1 MLCEVNSGVGAESG
15 AKKTEEGQYIFS
27 FYVFCAANNTQAK
40 EKSKE
45 GGCMSRGEGEPK
57 VHSNAIHEW
66 EGLVRHMFGKPG
78 EWAWSVDDMLD
89 GLHNEG
95 CK

>member
-1 MLCEVNSGVGAESG
+1 
-15 AKKTEEGQYIFS
+15 
-27 FYVFCAANNTQAK
+27 
-40 EKSKE
+40 
-45 GGCMSRGEGEPK
+45 MSRGEGEPK

-89 GLHNEG
+89 GLHDEG
-95 CK
+95 REKQVTREEGRPSGAVEE